1 MNSSLPELLPA
12 GRCSSFALAH
22 GDAPPVLT
30 HAYVPPTVSARTR
43 VTVVMHGKLRNAWE
57 YLEPWVGWAA
67 DTDRIVLAP
76 CFDRARWPGS
86 RGYNLGNVF
95 SGRNGRGERL
105 PESRWSF
112 TVVEALHERV
122 RAEFGLED
130 DRFALWGHSAGGQ
143 FVHRFL
149 LFRPRAKVSA
159 AIASGCGWFTTPDAR
174 VDFPYGLRHPLLS
187 LSGAAVRAY
196 IAKPLVL
203 MRGTR
208 DTDRDD
214 DLRTTR
220 GADRQGSNR
229 YARAAHMHAVAKAVD
244 PSSPWRL
251 VDVQGVAHDGTR
263 MASAAQEWWH
273 DLRIADGE
281 RLTR

>member
-1 MNSSLPELLPA
+1 MSRPLPA
-12 GRCSSFALAH
+12 RLASDRRSAFLFAH
-22 GDAPPVLT
+22 GDAAPVLT
-30 HAYVPPTVSARTR
+30 YAYVPPAVSERTR
-43 VTVVMHGKLRNAWE
+43 VAVVMHGKLRNAAE
-57 YLEPWVGWAA
+57 YLEPWIAWAA
-67 DTDRIVLAP
+67 DTDQIVLAP

-95 SGRNGRGERL
+95 SGPDGGGERL

-122 RAEFGLED
+122 RVEFGLED

-149 LFRPRAKVSA
+149 LFRPQAKVRA

-174 VDFPYGLRHPLLS
+174 VGFPYGLRHPLFS
-187 LSGAAVRAY
+187 LSAAAVRAY
-196 IAKPLVL
+196 VAKPLVL

-220 GADRQGSNR
+220 GADRQGPNR
-229 YARAAHMHAVAKAVD
+229 YARAGHMQAVAQAVD

-251 VDVQGVAHDGTR
+251 VDVPGVAHDGTR

-273 DLRIADGE
+273 DLRLADGE
-281 RLTR
+281 RLTG